1 MPFWPPFSDELYDIL
16 TSRKSSI
23 KLDNMILDLT
33 LVYSHHTLGRL
44 PQLPGLLLRAESPP
58 LAQLQSPPR
67 PPLSV
72 QAEEREL
79 PQQHALDDEEVAG
92 GDMVA
97 DSSTSDDER
106 MTT

>member
-23 KLDNMILDLT
+23 KLENMILDLT

-58 LAQLQSPPR
+58 LTQLQSPPR

-79 PQQHALDDEEVAG
+79 PQQHALDDEEVDG
-92 GDMVA
+92 GEMVV

>member
-1 MPFWPPFSDELYDIL
+1 MPFWPPFSDELYDVL
-16 TSRKSSI
+16 TSSKSSI
-23 KLDNMILDLT
+23 KLEHMVLDLT
-33 LVYSHHTLGRL
+33 LGYRHHTLGRL

-79 PQQHALDDEEVAG
+79 PQQHALDDEEVVG
-92 GDMVA
+92 GEMAA

-106 MTT
+106 MKT